1 MITSMTTFARSS
13 AQGDG
18 WFCSMELRSVNGRYC
33 DVHTRIPRGL
43 APLEDR
49 INKTIKKRLRRGT
62 IDFTL
67 QFQGAMDE
75 TPNFLPDR
83 AAARSWLT
91 AAEQLAEELRFP
103 ARPDFKD
110 LLAAMPGVIVMEQ
123 APQDESALWERLEQP
138 LERLLEQAE
147 AMALREGADLERDIR
162 NRLSIISD
170 LLDQIDRGKR
180 EHLEAAQ
187 KALRERVEK
196 LLQNVAIDPVRLTQ
210 ESAIMADRLDITE
223 EIVRASSHI
232 ERFLEYLDSTEPVGR
247 RLDFLTQE
255 IFREFNTMASKSC
268 NSSISQAVVEVKGE
282 LEKIRE
288 QVQNIV

>member
-1 MITSMTTFARSS
+1 MTTFARSS

-33 DVHTRIPRGL
+33 DVHARIPRGL
-43 APLEDR
+43 SPLEDR
-49 INKTIKKRLRRGT
+49 FKKAIKKRLRRGK

-67 QFQGAMDE
+67 QFQGQMDAN
-75 TPNFLPDR
+75 PDFLPDL
-83 AAARSWLT
+83 ASARSWLV

-103 ARPDFKD
+103 SRPDFKD
-110 LLAAMPGVIVMEQ
+110 LLAALPGVIGMEQ
-123 APQDESALWERLEQP
+123 APGDESAMWARLEEP
-138 LERLLEQAE
+138 LEGLLEQAQ

-162 NRLSIISD
+162 NRLKTIRG
-170 LLDQIDRGKR
+170 LLEQIEEEKR
-180 EHLEAAQ
+180 QHLEAAQ
-187 KALRERVEK
+187 TALRDRVEK
-196 LLQNVAIDPVRLTQ
+196 LLQNVAIDPARLAQ

-232 ERFLEYLDSTEPVGR
+232 ERFLEYLDSAEPVGR

-268 NSSISQAVVEVKGE
+268 NSSISQWVVEVKGE